1 MSAGIW
7 ATVIDRVAA
16 GVAMRVG
23 ALVVG
28 SCVGTNVAASVED
41 AGVGVAVAAVDSGV
55 PRGGGGGM
63 MFVGDGVMGLGSAA
77 AATDV
82 GGAAG
87 VGVWPEQAA
96 RTMRIGRNAQSG
108 SLVIRVLLSF

>member
-1 MSAGIW
+1 M
-7 ATVIDRVAA
+7 T
-16 GVAMRVG
+16 
-23 ALVVG
+23 
-28 SCVGTNVAASVED
+28 
-41 AGVGVAVAAVDSGV
+41 
-55 PRGGGGGM
+55 
-63 MFVGDGVMGLGSAA
+63 FVGDGVMELGSAV